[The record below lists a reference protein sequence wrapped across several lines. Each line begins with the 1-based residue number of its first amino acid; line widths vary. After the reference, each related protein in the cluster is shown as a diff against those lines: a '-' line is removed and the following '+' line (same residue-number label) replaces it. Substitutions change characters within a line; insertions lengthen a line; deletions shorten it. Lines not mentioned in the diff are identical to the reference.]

1 MMEHLRDEFAREL
14 GRVGEAGS
22 GSTVMPR
29 VVDVWRDAVG
39 PTIARNAW
47 PARVARDGTLHV
59 ATESSAWA
67 FELQQLGAEIL
78 GRLREALGAE
88 APSSLRFA
96 VGQLPGLD
104 AEDLRTSRRPTREP
118 TAEER
123 ELAAALASRIED
135 EELRKVVAKAAA
147 QSLAAAASDRAFW

>member
-1 MMEHLRDEFAREL
+1 MDRLDDEIAREL
-14 GRVGEAGS
+14 GRVGEAGG
-22 GSTVMPR
+22 GSTVMPQ
-29 VVDVWRDAVG
+29 VVDVWPDAVG

-67 FELQQLGAEIL
+67 FELQQLSAEIL
-78 GRLREALGAE
+78 GRLRAALGGD

-96 VGQLPGLD
+96 VGKLPALG
-104 AEDLRTSRRPTREP
+104 AEDVRASRRPRREP
-118 TAEER
+118 TPEEH

-147 QSLAAAASDRAFW
+147 QSLAAAASDRPFW

>member
-1 MMEHLRDEFAREL
+1 MDRIGDQVADEL
-14 GRVGEAGS
+14 GRVGEAGA

-29 VVDVWRDAVG
+29 VVEVWPEAVG

-67 FELQQLGAEIL
+67 FELQQLEGQIL
-78 GRLREALGAE
+78 GRLRDALAAD
-88 APSSLRFA
+88 APVSVRFA
-96 VGQLPGLD
+96 VGKLPELGAD
-104 AEDLRTSRRPTREP
+104 DVRDRRRPAPEP
-118 TAEER
+118 TPEQR
-123 ELAAALASRIED
+123 ELATALASRIEA

-147 QSLAAAASDRAFW
+147 QSLAAAAADRPF

>member
-1 MMEHLRDEFAREL
+1 MEHLGDEFSREL
-14 GRVGEAGS
+14 GRVGEAGD

-29 VVDVWRDAVG
+29 VVELWPDVVG
-39 PTIARNAW
+39 ATIARNAW

-67 FELQQLGAEIL
+67 FELQQLAAEIL
-78 GRLREALGAE
+78 GRLRAALGDD

-96 VGQLPGLD
+96 LGKLPALG
-104 AEDLRTSRRPTREP
+104 AEEVRASRRPTREP
-118 TAEER
+118 TDEER